1 MGAIMVRFAVRITV
15 GIAKVAAVAVAVA
28 VAAPI
33 ICFMSLMKSRI
44 RK

>member
-1 MGAIMVRFAVRITV
+1 MGAIMVRFAVRMAV
-15 GIAKVAAVAVAVA
+15 GIAKVVAMV

-33 ICFMSLMKSRI
+33 ICFMSLTKTRI